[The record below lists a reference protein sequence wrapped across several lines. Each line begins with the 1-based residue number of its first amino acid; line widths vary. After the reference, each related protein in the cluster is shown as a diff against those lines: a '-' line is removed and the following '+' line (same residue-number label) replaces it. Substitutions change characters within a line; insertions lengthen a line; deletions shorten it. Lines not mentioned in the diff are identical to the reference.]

1 MKNLTKDI
9 FFYAILVTG
18 YIAFAIL
25 MGNLYIN
32 IAQKAST
39 VPNNR
44 LKNIIIDP
52 GHGGEDS
59 GAVADNGVLEKDINL
74 DISKKLSDM
83 LKATGYKVIMTRN
96 DDIAIYDKNSNT
108 LRQKKISDMKKRVE
122 IINSSKNN
130 ILVSIHQNKFEQKKY
145 SGSQIFYSKNNEGSF
160 KLAQNI
166 QHSIKSLIQPEND
179 RELKCAGKDIY
190 ILNKADV
197 PAVIVECGF
206 ISNDEELQKLSDDN
220 YKLNLAFS
228 IYSGIIS
235 TF

>member
-9 FFYAILVTG
+9 FFYAILITG

-130 ILVSIHQNKFEQKKY
+130 ILVSIHQNKIEQ
-145 SGSQIFYSKNNEGSF
+145 
-160 KLAQNI
+160 
-166 QHSIKSLIQPEND
+166 
-179 RELKCAGKDIY
+179 
-190 ILNKADV
+190 
-197 PAVIVECGF
+197 
-206 ISNDEELQKLSDDN
+206 
-220 YKLNLAFS
+220 
-228 IYSGIIS
+228 
-235 TF
+235 

>member
-1 MKNLTKDI
+1 MKNITKDI
-9 FFYAILVTG
+9 FFYTILVTG

-32 IAQKAST
+32 IAQRAST
-39 VPNNR
+39 APNNR
-44 LKNIIIDP
+44 LKTIIIDP

-74 DISKKLSDM
+74 DISKKLCDM
-83 LKATGYKVIMTRN
+83 LKATGYTVIMTRN
-96 DDIAIYDKNSNT
+96 DDISIYDKNSNS
-108 LRQKKISDMKKRVE
+108 LRQKKVSDMKKRVE
-122 IINSSKNN
+122 IINSNKNN
-130 ILVSIHQNKFEQKKY
+130 VLISIHQNKFEQKKY
-145 SGSQIFYSKNNEGSF
+145 SGSQIFYSKNNDDSF

-166 QHSIKSLIQPEND
+166 QHSIKGLIQPEND

-190 ILNKADV
+190 ILNKATV

-206 ISNDEELQKLSDDN
+206 ISNDEELQKLSDEN

-228 IYSGIIS
+228 IYSGIIA